1 MARTPST
8 TWPEQYLYADL
19 GPSQR
24 PAGEGETCQNNCA
37 FKNVLGQWTVRSD
50 TKDEILGSE
59 EPQSEKQTDQ
69 RQEEFTTFLVV
80 VRE

>member
-1 MARTPST
+1 M
-8 TWPEQYLYADL
+8 
-19 GPSQR
+19 
-24 PAGEGETCQNNCA
+24 
-37 FKNVLGQWTVRSD
+37 
-50 TKDEILGSE
+50 KDKILGSE